1 MKLSNMMEQERQSAY
16 YNRKKILQ
24 RKEAGDA
31 YRKNA
36 QYFQP
41 EKNPIL
47 LELENLLLGRQDQDL
62 YEQHKEE
69 SKDVTPQQQALMQ
82 GLQQTEKSV
91 RAHEHAFK
99 TTGSD
104 KGESPS
110 SSRQKGTDTDQF
122 MALEDLGGA
131 EINTDTE
138 SADTLQILQQ
148 VRSEALTPT
157 VPSPQDLRIAASA
170 DAQMQLI
177 QADLNGTELDETLLK
192 ELEPSFV
199 TETIDVKVPERF
211 SKELNL
217 DPLADTIF
225 GKTYDE
231 TLKARTFKMASAK
244 YVAHIQMAKSGYLYG
259 DNSTFSMTA

>member
-1 MKLSNMMEQERQSAY
+1 MKLSNMIEQERQSAH

-62 YEQHKEE
+62 YKQHKEE
-69 SKDVTPQQQALMQ
+69 AKEVTAQQQAMLHD
-82 GLQQTEKSV
+82 LQQTEKTV
-91 RAHEHAFK
+91 RAHEQAYK
-99 TTGSD
+99 TSSD
-104 KGESPS
+104 IGESSS
-110 SSRQKGTDTDQF
+110 SSRLKASDDR
-122 MALEDLGGA
+122 LDDLSEA
-131 EINTDTE
+131 VIDTDTE
-138 SADTLQILQQ
+138 AVDTLRILQQ
-148 VRSEALTPT
+148 VRSAALTPT
-157 VPSPQDLRIAASA
+157 VPSPQDLRIVASA
-170 DAQMQLI
+170 EAQMQQI
-177 QADLNGTELDETLLK
+177 QVDINGIELDETVLN
-192 ELEPSFV
+192 ELEPPYA

-217 DPLADTIF
+217 DPFADTIF
-225 GKTYDE
+225 GKSYDE
-231 TLKARTFKMASAK
+231 ALKARTFKIASAK
-244 YVAHIQMAKSGYLYG
+244 YATHIQMAKSGYLYG

>member
-1 MKLSNMMEQERQSAY
+1 MKLSNMMEQERQSAH

-41 EKNPIL
+41 EKNKIL

-69 SKDVTPQQQALMQ
+69 SKEVTPQQQAMIQ
-82 GLQQTEKSV
+82 DLQQTEKSV
-91 RAHEHAFK
+91 RAHEQAYK
-99 TTGSD
+99 TIGSD
-104 KGESPS
+104 IGESPS
-110 SSRQKGTDTDQF
+110 SSRLKASD
-122 MALEDLGGA
+122 DLTEA
-131 EINTDTE
+131 VIDTDTE
-138 SADTLQILQQ
+138 AADTLQILQQ
-148 VRSEALTPT
+148 VRSAALTPT

-170 DAQMQLI
+170 DAQMQQI
-177 QADLNGTELDETLLK
+177 QNGTELDETVLN
-192 ELEPSFV
+192 ELEPPYV
-199 TETIDVKVPERF
+199 TETTDVKVPERF

-217 DPLADTIF
+217 DPFADTIF
-225 GKTYDE
+225 GKSYDE
-231 TLKARTFKMASAK
+231 AMKARTFKIASAK
-244 YVAHIQMAKSGYLYG
+244 YATHIQMAKSGYLYG

>member
-1 MKLSNMMEQERQSAY
+1 MKLSNMIEQERQSAH

-62 YEQHKEE
+62 YKQHKEE
-69 SKDVTPQQQALMQ
+69 SKEVTPQQQAMIHDLK
-82 GLQQTEKSV
+82 QTEKSV
-91 RAHEHAFK
+91 RAHEQANK
-99 TTGSD
+99 TIGSD
-104 KGESPS
+104 IGESSS
-110 SSRQKGTDTDQF
+110 SSRLKASDDR
-122 MALEDLGGA
+122 LDDLSEA
-131 EINTDTE
+131 IINTDTE
-138 SADTLQILQQ
+138 AVDTLQILQQ
-148 VRSEALTPT
+148 VRSAALTPT
-157 VPSPQDLRIAASA
+157 VPSPQDLRIVASA
-170 DAQMQLI
+170 EAQMQQI
-177 QADLNGTELDETLLK
+177 QVDINGIELDETVLN
-192 ELEPSFV
+192 ELEPPYA

-217 DPLADTIF
+217 DPFADTIF
-225 GKTYDE
+225 DKSYDE
-231 TLKARTFKMASAK
+231 ALKARTFKIASAK
-244 YVAHIQMAKSGYLYG
+244 YASHIQMAKSGYLYG